1 MTGSENHRHSGASPH
16 SHDSPV
22 FANHGAIMNEHPDA
36 TQLASSVPPHATG
49 GGFNASG
56 TQYAPPQFSVWKPQ
70 PHTEGTQPPQS
81 NGRKQ
86 PKPGSQQVTA
96 SQLFQRTP
104 CASYRL
110 NSSPQDCFIQSTA
123 GQPSAQS
130 EPGQPSSVGSPELA
144 LDPSLDVCSPELCP
158 SVVEPPTPPLLP
170 PVLVPP
176 GPPLLLPP
184 LLLPPPLLPP
194 EPPLASDNPLLP
206 PGTVPPVVGTAVVS
220 ADPVVTAV
228 PSPAPPGAGGP
239 HATSNAAASTPA

>member
-1 MTGSENHRHSGASPH
+1 MTGSENHKQSGASPH

-56 TQYAPPQFSVWKPQ
+56 TQYAPPQSSVWKPQ
-70 PHTEGTQPPQS
+70 PHTDGTQPPQS

-104 CASYRL
+104 CASCLL
-110 NSSPQDCFIQSTA
+110 NSSPQDCFIQSTGGQFSSQSES
-123 GQPSAQS
+123 GQPSI
-130 EPGQPSSVGSPELA
+130 VGSPELP
-144 LDPSLDVCSPELCP
+144 LDPSLAACSPELCP

-170 PVLVPP
+170 PALVPP
-176 GPPLLLPP
+176 SPPGP
-184 LLLPPPLLPP
+184 LLPPPGPLLVTPGSPPLPP
-194 EPPLASDNPLLP
+194 DPVPL
-206 PGTVPPVVGTAVVS
+206 VVGAAVVSADPAVS
-220 ADPVVTAV
+220 ADPVVTAI
-228 PSPAPPGAGGP
+228 PSPAPPGACGP
-239 HATSNAAASTPA
+239 QATSNEATSTPV